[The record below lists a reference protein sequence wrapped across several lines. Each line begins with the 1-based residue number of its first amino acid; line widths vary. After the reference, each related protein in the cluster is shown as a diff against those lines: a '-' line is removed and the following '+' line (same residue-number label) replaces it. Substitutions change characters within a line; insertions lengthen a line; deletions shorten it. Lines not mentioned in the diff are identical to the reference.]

1 MANPR
6 ILGLETSSWARLRP
20 SLCLKLD
27 LWRSEPLVE
36 ISQSF
41 SRESNQLKT
50 NLHAGLSQPMQ
61 CLTKSQRSHVLKL
74 RNSGQYILPISC
86 LGSKE
91 RKKSQNCEAN
101 QSKSIL
107 DGRFVLILS
116 LPCPISS
123 PTASTRGGGG
133 RSLGERRKVMRTVLV
148 SDVFSLRSHGHQNRK
163 ASETKQRQ
171 ST

>member
-1 MANPR
+1 MSTKDTEIICPEASDFWS
-6 ILGLETSSWARLRP
+6 IYSS
-20 SLCLKLD
+20 
-27 LWRSEPLVE
+27 
-36 ISQSF
+36 
-41 SRESNQLKT
+41 T
-50 NLHAGLSQPMQ
+50 
-61 CLTKSQRSHVLKL
+61 
-74 RNSGQYILPISC
+74 C

-91 RKKSQNCEAN
+91 RKKSQNCEVN

-123 PTASTRGGGG
+123 PTASTRGG
-133 RSLGERRKVMRTVLV
+133 RSLGERRKDCPSVRCMSLCMYICMSLGERRKVTRTVPV

-171 ST
+171 STWQRIGKNIKHYAPFHPLSWFPPRISLVFCQNITFEEWRGD